1 MLCGSYA
8 APVCRRCFSLSVSWL
23 LITLGGLL
31 SDNVINCAMC
41 TVLAPFEAF
50 SKDEY
55 RRVTEVT
62 HLGSVNETREAL

>member
-1 MLCGSYA
+1 MG
-8 APVCRRCFSLSVSWL
+8 WL

-41 TVLAPFEAF
+41 TVLASFEAF
-50 SKDEY
+50 SNDEY

-62 HLGSVNETREAL
+62 YLGSVNETREAL